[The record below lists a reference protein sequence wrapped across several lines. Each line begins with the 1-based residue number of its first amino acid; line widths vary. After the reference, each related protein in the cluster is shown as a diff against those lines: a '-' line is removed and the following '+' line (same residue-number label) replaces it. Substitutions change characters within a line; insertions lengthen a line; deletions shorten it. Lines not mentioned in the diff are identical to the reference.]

1 MIIPALDSA
10 DVLPAAL
17 ESIAA
22 QDYPNIVEVVVAA
35 GDEDSAGV
43 ARQMGARVVDN
54 PTGVTATGL
63 NLAISVTTGEIIVRC
78 DAQSELP
85 PGYVSRAV
93 RTMERTGADNVG
105 GMQVPVGGS
114 PRQRAIAA
122 AMASPLGAGN
132 ARYRL
137 GGEEGPTDTVYL
149 GVFRKQTLL
158 ELGGFD
164 ESFLRTQDY
173 ELNHR
178 IRKAGGVV
186 WFDSGLEVRYQPRRT
201 LRALARQY
209 FQYGRAKRQFAAK
222 HQGGLQ
228 PRQWAAPLLVVGLTL
243 SLIGT
248 LIEPRLL
255 VLPALYAGLLV
266 VGGILAIPRAGA
278 AAVLVP
284 AALAIMH
291 LSWGWGFLS
300 EALVPRQN
308 LSTRPDE
315 AQADLRHPG
324 ES

>member
-1 MIIPALDSA
+1 
-10 DVLPAAL
+10 
-17 ESIAA
+17 
-22 QDYPNIVEVVVAA
+22 
-35 GDEDSAGV
+35 
-43 ARQMGARVVDN
+43 MGARVVDN

-178 IRKAGGVV
+178 IRKAGGVDRKSTRLNSSHDRISYAV
-186 WFDSGLEVRYQPRRT
+186 FCLKKKIQADAIGAQHAAHLPRHLERHRHV
-201 LRALARQY
+201 RALAEAHLRRPQLSSIFEPANLVRQ
-209 FQYGRAKRQFAAK
+209 QLPLRD
-222 HQGGLQ
+222 GLQ
-228 PRQWAAPLLVVGLTL
+228 RVDQ
-243 SLIGT
+243 
-248 LIEPRLL
+248 L
-255 VLPALYAGLLV
+255 VLGQLKAAD
-266 VGGILAIPRAGA
+266 LATELF
-278 AAVLVP
+278 VLVR
-284 AALAIMH
+284 
-291 LSWGWGFLS
+291 
-300 EALVPRQN
+300 VPPR
-308 LSTRPDE
+308 STLFPYATLFR
-315 AQADLRHPG
+315 
-324 ES
+324 